1 MGHHA
6 HSGKPD
12 IRPASLNQGTL
23 TRRAL
28 LHTGGLAAASLVTPA
43 CRARDT
49 GELDLILARG
59 TVVDGTGAPPY
70 LADVGVHNG
79 RITRIGDLGARS
91 VRSLARRVLDAHG
104 LTVAPGF
111 VDIHTHSDRSI
122 FEWPDAESRVR
133 QGCTTEVTGNCGS
146 SAAPRDPSAPK
157 DGDEASF
164 DARWTDFASY
174 AGAWR
179 SNGSALNQGMLVG
192 HGTLRRSVLG
202 DVDRAAT
209 PDELAEMSKRLE
221 AGLDQGALGLSSGL
235 EYVPGI
241 YTPPEELHAL
251 ARIVARR
258 GALYATHMRTEEE
271 ELLEAI
277 DEALLTGR
285 ESGARLQIS
294 HLKAAGRLNW
304 DLQSEALARIERAR
318 AAGLDV
324 MVDAYP
330 YTAYSTT
337 LTILL
342 ESWSREG
349 GADAILARLADP
361 ELRARIVR
369 EVEQRIVRELG
380 GFELAVLSSVGT
392 PELQSYVGR
401 SVADIASEWR
411 LSHGEAFARLLERG
425 RADISYVGHG
435 MSEENVAQILAHP
448 LVMIGSDGRSMA
460 PTGRARDDRP
470 HPRSYGTFPRVLGHY
485 CRERGLFDLATAVRK
500 MTSMPAERAGFTD
513 RGRVAEGLAADVVV
527 FDAATVAD
535 TATFDDPQRYP
546 VGIAH
551 VLVNGALVVEAGEPT
566 GLRPGRWLQRA

>member
-1 MGHHA
+1 MY
-6 HSGKPD
+6 SSSNVDQFP
-12 IRPASLNQGTL
+12 L

-28 LHTGGLAAASLVTPA
+28 LRIGGLAAAALAAPA
-43 CRARDT
+43 CRAREA
-49 GELDLILARG
+49 GEFDFILVGG
-59 TVVDGTGAPPY
+59 TVVDGTGAPPFR
-70 LADVGVHNG
+70 ADVGVHDG
-79 RITRIGDLGARS
+79 RITRIGELGARS
-91 VRSLARRVLDAHG
+91 VLSRTKRLLDVHG

-133 QGCTTEVTGNCGS
+133 QGCTSEVTGNCGS
-146 SAAPRDPSAPK
+146 SAAPRDPSVPK
-157 DGDEASF
+157 DEDEAAF
-164 DARWTDFASY
+164 DARWTDFTSY

-179 SNGSALNQGMLVG
+179 ANGSALNQGMLVG
-192 HGTLRRSVLG
+192 HGTLRRGVLG

-209 PDELAEMSKRLE
+209 PAELAEMERRLE
-221 AGLDQGALGLSSGL
+221 AALEQGALGLSSGL

-251 ARIVARR
+251 ARIVARH

-271 ELLEAI
+271 ELLQAV

-304 DLQSEALARIERAR
+304 GLQGETLARIERAR

-349 GADAILARLADP
+349 GADVILTRLANP

-392 PELQSYVGR
+392 PELQSFVGR
-401 SVADIASEWR
+401 SVADIAGEWTV
-411 LSHGEAFARLLERG
+411 SHGEAFARLLERG
-425 RADISYVGHG
+425 RADVSYVGHG
-435 MSEENVAQILAHP
+435 MSEENVAQVLAHP

-500 MTSMPAERAGFTD
+500 MTSMPAERVGFTD
-513 RGRVAEGLAADVVV
+513 RGRVSVGLAADLAV
-527 FDAATVAD
+527 FDSATVAD

-546 VGIAH
+546 VGITH

-566 GLRPGRWLQRA
+566 GLRPGRWLGRS